1 MHYHRQRRTGDVN
14 SVRVGHRYTEID
26 PAARLASRSKRKGQ
40 CIVYTAGHPTRSG
53 HRLMGFRGRYVGV
66 HRVAWTLIKGEIP
79 PGLGVLHRCD
89 VPNCI
94 NVEHLFLG
102 TVAENNLDRD
112 RKGRHRALPGSSNG
126 YAKLAEYQVI
136 EIRELLR
143 AGRSQRAIAQVYN
156 VSQYT
161 IWRIARGRGWTHV
174 LEVANS

>member
-1 MHYHRQRRTGDVN
+1 MHYHRQRRMGDVN

-66 HRVAWTLIKGEIP
+66 HRVA
-79 PGLGVLHRCD
+79 
-89 VPNCI
+89 
-94 NVEHLFLG
+94 
-102 TVAENNLDRD
+102 
-112 RKGRHRALPGSSNG
+112 
-126 YAKLAEYQVI
+126 
-136 EIRELLR
+136 
-143 AGRSQRAIAQVYN
+143 QVYN